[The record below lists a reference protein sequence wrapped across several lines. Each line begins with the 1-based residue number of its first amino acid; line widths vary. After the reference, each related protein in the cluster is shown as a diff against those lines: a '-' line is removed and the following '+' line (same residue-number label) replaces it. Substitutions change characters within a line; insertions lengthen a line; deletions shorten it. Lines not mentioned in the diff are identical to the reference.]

1 MAGLLELTLYSRILE
16 CGKVQTS
23 AGIEEVECIVLPEPF
38 REWVGYRG
46 LRVVEKT
53 AKHSACHAT
62 HGDAY
67 EEILVD
73 RTRVYGALNLLLDE
87 FGTIKRRGVRVQ

>member
-1 MAGLLELTLYSRILE
+1 MAGFLELALYSWILE

-23 AGIEEVECIVLPEPF
+23 ASVEEVDRIVLPEPF

-46 LRVVEKT
+46 LCVVEKT

-73 RTRVYGALNLLLDE
+73 RTRVYCSLNLIVGQLD
-87 FGTIKRRGVRVQ
+87 I